1 MASAKRDG
9 LFKRGRFWWV
19 RTDPIDG
26 KPRSSGFTDRE
37 AARLWRADRER
48 KAADPSNAVAAEAT
62 LEEWLGRYLAMIE
75 RTGSLAT
82 VAMYELKLGHFLRVW
97 GADCRL
103 LSIDPVKVD
112 AYVQRRRGEPN
123 VSDHTISKEV
133 ALLVRML
140 KLAKRGGAY
149 TGPIEV
155 LKPLD
160 LSSGYKPRTRA
171 LNREQVAALL
181 SELEGHTRALVAVCV
196 ALGCR
201 RSEGMRLTPAD
212 IDLEAGFAHIRGTK
226 TEDSDRLVPVLS
238 VFRPMLELALP
249 LLPYRATT
257 TNVNREVMWACKRA
271 GIEHASFN
279 DFRRTHATLLLEHG
293 VDRDHV
299 RRLLG
304 HTTAKLVDTVYGQ
317 PKPAAIA
324 ALVEPLLLGAAP
336 VTAVTNTRH
345 SLAKTGDPSENRTR
359 VTGVRG
365 LALWAGRKATRGI
378 PAETCQSGGPER
390 ADRRWR
396 RRADEAN
403 TLHWFGRATRA
414 EQVAAEVLA

>member
-1 MASAKRDG
+1 MATAKRDG

-26 KPRSSGFTDRE
+26 KPRSTGYTDRE
-37 AARLWRADRER
+37 AARLWRSDRER
-48 KAADPSNAVAAEAT
+48 KAADPGNAVAAEAR
-62 LEEWLGRYLAMIE
+62 LDDWIGRYLAMIE
-75 RTGSLAT
+75 RSGSAQT
-82 VAMYELKLGHFLRVW
+82 VSMYELKLGHFLRVW
-97 GADCRL
+97 GMDCKL

-123 VSDHTISKEV
+123 VGEHTISKEV

-149 TGPIEV
+149 TGALEV

-160 LSSGYKPRTRA
+160 LTASYKPRTRA
-171 LNREQVAALL
+171 LSREEVAKLL
-181 SELEGHTRALVAVCV
+181 TELRPETRALVAVCI

-201 RSEGMRLTPAD
+201 RSEGARLTPAD
-212 IDLEAGFAHIRGTK
+212 LDLAAGFARIRGTK
-226 TEDSDRLVPVLS
+226 TEGSDRTVPVLS

-249 LLPYRATT
+249 LLPFKAST
-257 TNVNREVMWACKRA
+257 TNVNREVYWACRRA

-317 PKPAAIA
+317 PKPEAIA
-324 ALVEPLLLGAAP
+324 ALVEPKLLGAAP
-336 VTAVTNTRH
+336 VIAVTSTRQSSH
-345 SLAKTGDPSENRTR
+345 KTLRPQRESNPRYRRERPSYWRGNRGSFCNI
-359 VTGVRG
+359 TGLERPG
-365 LALWAGRKATRGI
+365 KA
-378 PAETCQSGGPER
+378 S
-390 ADRRWR
+390 RRWARACISSNTSQWYGR
-396 RRADEAN
+396 RSSN
-403 TLHWFGRATRA
+403 SLG
-414 EQVAAEVLA
+414 LLP